1 MLNKP
6 ALENNPDYYWEN
18 GLMVFTRD
26 YHLKRGYCCKNGCRH
41 CPYGF
46 RNDGMK
52 KKVTISWSGGKDSA
66 FALYKILS
74 LQEFDVVN
82 LHTVIDEQTKRVGLH
97 GVSEELIEKQA
108 QAIGLPLKKIYL
120 PASDDHQVYTNVM
133 DNFYHYCVQKGI
145 DGVVFGDIFLED
157 LKTFRINLLKPTRL
171 FASFPLWGMDSS
183 IIVND
188 FIQAGFKSTICAA
201 DANLLSKQDVGK
213 IIDRSFL
220 TSLSAGV
227 DPCGEN
233 GEFHSFVF
241 DGPIFQH
248 PIPVL
253 IGDVVK
259 KTYLYQKKNLNGE
272 IESLES
278 SFWFQDLLV

>member
-1 MLNKP
+1 
-6 ALENNPDYYWEN
+6 
-18 GLMVFTRD
+18 
-26 YHLKRGYCCKNGCRH
+26 
-41 CPYGF
+41 
-46 RNDGMK
+46 MK
-52 KKVTISWSGGKDSA
+52 KKVSMSWSGGKDSA

-120 PASDDHQVYTNVM
+120 PASEDHEVYTNVM
-133 DNFYHYCVQKGI
+133 AKFYHSCNQEGI

-157 LKTFRINLLKPTRL
+157 LKIFRINLLKPTRL
-171 FASFPLWGMDSS
+171 FASFPLWGMDSRT
-183 IIVND
+183 IVND

-253 IGDVVK
+253 IGEVIK
-259 KTYLYQKKNLNGE
+259 KTYSYQKKNLNGE
-272 IESLES
+272 IERLES
-278 SFWFQDLLV
+278 SFWFQDLLI